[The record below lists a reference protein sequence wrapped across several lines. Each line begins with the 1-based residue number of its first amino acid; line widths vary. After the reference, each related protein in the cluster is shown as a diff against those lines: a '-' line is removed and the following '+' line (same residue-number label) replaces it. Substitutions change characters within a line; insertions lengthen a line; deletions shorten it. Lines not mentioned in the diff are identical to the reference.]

1 MCESCEGRAVPVLA
15 GKCGRAVQML
25 SRYIGSTPEVKGM
38 LEGWQSIIQFDFVGE
53 DPFYLTISGNAA
65 NFHEGRAESPD
76 VVLSGRS
83 DVFFDVMTGKLDPD
97 EAYMMKKYA
106 VKGSVVDAMKFRRI
120 SELTEQA
127 HKSTFSL
134 MKAVG
139 KIAFK

>member
-1 MCESCEGRAVPVLA
+1 MVPILA
-15 GKCGRAVQML
+15 GKCGRAIQML
-25 SRYIGSTPEVKGM
+25 AKYIGSTPEVKIM
-38 LEGWQSIIQFDFVGE
+38 LDGWQSTIQFDLVGE
-53 DPFYLTISGNAA
+53 DPFYLAISSSAADFQEGKAA
-65 NFHEGRAESPD
+65 NFD

-134 MKAVG
+134 MKALG

>member
-1 MCESCEGRAVPVLA
+1 
-15 GKCGRAVQML
+15 
-25 SRYIGSTPEVKGM
+25 M

-53 DPFYLTISGNAA
+53 DPFYLAISGNAA
-65 NFHEGRAESPD
+65 DFHEGRAESPD